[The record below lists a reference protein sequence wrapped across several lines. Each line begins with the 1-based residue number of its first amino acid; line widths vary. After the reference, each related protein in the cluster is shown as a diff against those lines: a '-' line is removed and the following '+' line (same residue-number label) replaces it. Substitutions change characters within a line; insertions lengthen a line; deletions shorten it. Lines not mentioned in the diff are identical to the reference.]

1 VSGDCIDRHREEVHP
16 EFDAAVALLL
26 LMKHGGYVF
35 DGFGVNPEL
44 DEGDCVFEQKVGD
57 GQTAHVMNANAVTD
71 GVENWVLMIR
81 TMRVWNFRN
90 LMSKSLPRAV
100 FGHMC
105 RW

>member
-1 VSGDCIDRHREEVHP
+1 MSGDCIDRHREEVHP